1 MDRTAASPLRTRT
14 PNVLIDLDGTLVDPR
29 PGIVGSVQFA
39 LKRLGWP
46 VPDAADLLWVIGPP
60 LRETFPKLLGG
71 PEHVEQAVA
80 LYRENY
86 GAGAMFDVRIYDG
99 IVAALQDLRASGYR
113 LFVATS
119 KPHPF
124 ARRIL
129 DRIGLAPLFAAI
141 YGAELDGR
149 HDDKAELLAHLLAQE
164 AIAPSDAVMVGDR
177 LFDIRAAVH
186 NGVPG
191 VGVTWGYGSEKELS
205 DAGAVALCRAPA
217 QLPAIVRNL
226 AETAR

>member
-1 MDRTAASPLRTRT
+1 MKEPAVPPSRSWS
-14 PNVLIDLDGTLVDPR
+14 VLIDLDGTLVDPR
-29 PGIVGSVQFA
+29 PGIVGSVQYA
-39 LKRLGWP
+39 LRKLGRP
-46 VPDAADLLWVIGPP
+46 VPDMADLLWVIGPP
-60 LRETFPKLLGG
+60 LRETFPRLLGG

-86 GAGAMFDVRIYDG
+86 GGGAMYDVRIYDG
-99 IVAALQDLRASGYR
+99 IVAALHDLRASGCR
-113 LFVATS
+113 LLVATS

-129 DRIGLAPLFAAI
+129 DRIGLASLFAGI

-149 HDDKAELLAHLLAQE
+149 HDDKAELVAYLLAQE
-164 AIAPSDAVMVGDR
+164 GIEPGNAVMVGDR
-177 LFDIRAAVH
+177 LFDIRAAVR

-191 VGVTWGYGSEKELS
+191 IGVTWGYGSETELN

-217 QLPAIVRNL
+217 ELPAIVRNL